1 MLLNQTPEFSKWMQ
15 KLRDFRAKAHVL
27 SRLTQFEKGN
37 LGDFKSVGNGVLE
50 SRIDYGPGY
59 RLYFAKE
66 GNAIVILLIGGEKST
81 QSHDIVRAKQ
91 IWQGIKHEGK

>member
-37 LGDFKSVGNGVLE
+37 LGE
-50 SRIDYGPGY
+50 M
-59 RLYFAKE
+59 RL
-66 GNAIVILLIGGEKST
+66 
-81 QSHDIVRAKQ
+81 
-91 IWQGIKHEGK
+91 